1 MSKPVKIDPTFN
13 PPGPGMFH
21 RIHTTTQGNNR
32 RNHWVVAAEAKKQR
46 SAAFLM
52 VKCGMGNGTFPK
64 EFGTGLRVVFTRYAP
79 GTLDGW
85 DNLPSSCKHVKD
97 GVCDAYGINDRDARW
112 EFGAAQIK
120 TKAHQYGIRIEVFSK

>member
-64 EFGTGLRVVFTRYAP
+64 EFGNGVKVELTRYAP
-79 GTLDGW
+79 GTLDVFG
-85 DNLPSSCKHVKD
+85 NLPSAFKHCVD
-97 GVCDAYGINDRDARW
+97 GIADAYGIKDNDPRWSFDANQVRT
-112 EFGAAQIK
+112 GPA
-120 TKAHQYGIRIEVFSK
+120 QYGVRIEISPK